1 MERKGLHQHLNDV
14 GTFRALMGGNK
25 HDIGLPCGDVR
36 DIFFK
41 ITVVAGQE
49 RKTQPVR
56 FHNRRG
62 KIIEGITVIHLLHM
76 DFAVRQMLLVIISG
90 DLSPAVENPRRVP
103 VSSADVRGIIDCDNG
118 IAAPGG
124 FDGGVNQE
132 LRMFLRIGNAFPLRE
147 NRRRIGIF
155 GKKNQVDG
163 GIALFQSL
171 NGKVNRRIRLF
182 QSVRVRRLNRAEFH
196 FISFLSNVFL
206 LSAPRPFRNRK

>member
-1 MERKGLHQHLNDV
+1 
-14 GTFRALMGGNK
+14 
-25 HDIGLPCGDVR
+25 
-36 DIFFK
+36 
-41 ITVVAGQE
+41 
-49 RKTQPVR
+49 
-56 FHNRRG
+56 
-62 KIIEGITVIHLLHM
+62 M

-171 NGKVNRRIRLF
+171 NGKVNRRIRLLCGAEWGITID
-182 QSVRVRRLNRAEFH
+182 SETEEYTCVRIALPVRR
-196 FISFLSNVFL
+196 
-206 LSAPRPFRNRK
+206 SA